1 MKVDKVKT
9 SVDLR
14 IHSYLSVCLKWDKNL
29 KDPGIITEVLEMI
42 KERLVS
48 HNDSAEKGTQP
59 HKYFSVKAFWG
70 LIWLEYCSLLTFCRS
85 PRCTCTTRCACTDV
99 SQGAGEMQGQLV
111 TSVSYAELRDFAIAV
126 CSFHIYMKYIH
137 I

>member
-14 IHSYLSVCLKWDKNL
+14 IPSYLSVCLKWDKNL

-48 HNDSAEKGTQP
+48 HNDSAEKGAQP

-70 LIWLEYCSLLTFCRS
+70 LIWLEYYSLLTFCRS
-85 PRCTCTTRCACTDV
+85 PRCTCTTRSACTDV
-99 SQGAGEMQGQLV
+99 LAKEQVKGKGSWSRQCHML
-111 TSVSYAELRDFAIAV
+111 SYGISLLPFV
-126 CSFHIYMKYIH
+126 LFIYI
-137 I
+137 